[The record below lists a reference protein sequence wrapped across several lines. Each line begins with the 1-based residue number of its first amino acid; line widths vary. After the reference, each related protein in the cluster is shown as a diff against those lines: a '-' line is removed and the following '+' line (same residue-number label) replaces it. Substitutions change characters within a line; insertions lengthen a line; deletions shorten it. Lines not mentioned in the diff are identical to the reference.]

1 MKKTEKQDI
10 EMKPEYDF
18 TGRKGERGKYTQA
31 YRTGH
36 TVRIHQA
43 DGTVTEQHF
52 SLEDGAVMLEP
63 DVRAYFPD
71 SESVNAALRS
81 VIELAKHLPGGE
93 RYRQKDK
100 SARQVAE

>member
-1 MKKTEKQDI
+1 MAKPK
-10 EMKPEYDF
+10 MKPEYDF
-18 TGRKGERGKYTQA
+18 TNHKAVRGKNYKPLHQGYSVEIQQEDGA
-31 YRTGH
+31 
-36 TVRIHQA
+36 TVVNHYKLI
-43 DGTVTEQHF
+43 
-52 SLEDGAVMLEP
+52 DGAVMLEP